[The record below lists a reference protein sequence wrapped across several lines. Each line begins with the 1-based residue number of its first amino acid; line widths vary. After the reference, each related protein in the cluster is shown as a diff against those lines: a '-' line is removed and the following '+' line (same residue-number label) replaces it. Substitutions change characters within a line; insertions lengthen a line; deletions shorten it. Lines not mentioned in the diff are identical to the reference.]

1 MSEVI
6 GFSRRRAVIVGIMIL
21 IAAAHILRLG
31 SHLHGR
37 SYVFYYGYFS
47 DFVLPFGFYFLLCAT
62 ERQTPILGHWQTKL
76 ALAFLL
82 PSTAETCQYSGVPV
96 LGSTFDP
103 FDYLAYG
110 LGAASAAIVDT
121 QVFSRWLAFWTT
133 EKTGR

>member
-1 MSEVI
+1 
-6 GFSRRRAVIVGIMIL
+6 MIL

-37 SYVFYYGYFS
+37 SYTFYYAYFS

-62 ERQTPILGHWQTKL
+62 ERQTPILRPWQAKL
-76 ALAFLL
+76 ATAFLL
-82 PSTAETCQYSGVPV
+82 PAIAETCQYFGVPV

-110 LGAASAAIVDT
+110 LGATSAVIVDT
-121 QVFSRWLAFWTT
+121 QVFSRLLDFWTT
-133 EKTGR
+133 QKTER